1 VTAGEVDIGKLQPQ
15 LTARKS
21 TFHYWLERFGHSPG
35 EDGRRI
41 LNVSPLEAKVSE
53 PFWINKLNRHNGGC
67 GASST
72 LSGAA
77 GATKEHHYQIDFT
90 KC

>member
-1 VTAGEVDIGKLQPQ
+1 
-15 LTARKS
+15 
-21 TFHYWLERFGHSPG
+21 LERFGHSLT

-53 PFWINKLNRHNGGC
+53 SFWVNKLNRHNRGC

-77 GATKEHHYQIDFT
+77 GAPQEYHDRDD
-90 KC
+90 